1 MPVTNDEL
9 LRAAYNLTGA
19 IIAMYRADGWDPDRI
34 GETDARDVDVIGTT
48 IEDDAELF
56 MSMDPERLEEEYNE
70 IRAAGRFTVHE
81 ADPTGVIGRL
91 HKELEPN
98 WAGNAADAFSVQL
111 SKITSCITV
120 QHEYTTLAAQAVGM
134 MFAVTTQFRA
144 SCRDLME
151 QTAQTCDSVA
161 AGSGNPG
168 RNWLE
173 TGVGLVRSLIDTIT
187 KSDPAALANWTLD
200 QFVGEVGDALAN
212 TPVPG
217 DKAGPVAEGY
227 FAARERL
234 FSSYEDNLEQI
245 RAWISARR
253 EDLASLGETI
263 PDPLPASADVDS
275 PDFRYENFHH
285 PDHVPADYAPEV
297 ERERQRYVEE
307 KTKPDGV
314 IAERLAGE
322 R

>member
-9 LRAAYNLTGA
+9 MRGAYNLTGA
-19 IIAMYRADGWDPDRI
+19 IIAMYRADGFDPDRI
-34 GETDARDVDVIGTT
+34 GEPDETDVNAIGAT

-56 MSMDPERLEEEYNE
+56 MSMDPDRLTEEYDE
-70 IRAAGRFTVHE
+70 ILAAARSTVHE
-81 ADPTGVIGRL
+81 ADPNGVIARL

-98 WAGNAADAFSVQL
+98 WAGPAATTFSIQL
-111 SKITSCITV
+111 SKIQSCIAV
-120 QHEYTTLAAQAVGM
+120 QHEYTLLAAQAVGM

-173 TGVGLVRSLIDTIT
+173 TGVDLVRAVIT
-187 KSDPAALANWTLD
+187 TVSTAKPEALLNWGID
-200 QFVGEVGDALAN
+200 QFVAEVGAA

-217 DKAGPVAEGY
+217 DKAGPVVEGY
-227 FAARERL
+227 VAARERL

-253 EDLASLGETI
+253 VDLASLGETI
-263 PDPLPASADVDS
+263 PGTLPASMDVDS
-275 PDFRYENFHH
+275 PDFHYESFYY

-307 KTKPDGV
+307 KTRPDGV
-314 IAERLAGE
+314 ISERLAGE